1 MKSKPDTGNNG
12 SFRYGKPWQGLLQKR
27 KPSASPRSLYSLPGK
42 AGTGDFTSL
51 RMGVGLYLTFLIQ
64 GPSSAPCPAVME
76 WATQIMCTLIKSS
89 IEVGGKESGKRP
101 SRFNLSW
108 GRRDKNL
115 VNLIERKRQNKTK
128 WKNYGHCSYLIC
140 MSARTLPHSW
150 VLCDRYLKWQLIP
163 MLLFSRSFLCPLL
176 SIVYWFT
183 VHLFPSEGKF

>member
-115 VNLIERKRQNKTK
+115 VNLIERKRDRETEKQRQKERMERKKTK
-128 WKNYGHCSYLIC
+128 VKEKKEKS
-140 MSARTLPHSW
+140 
-150 VLCDRYLKWQLIP
+150 
-163 MLLFSRSFLCPLL
+163 LFLQDSSTPVV
-176 SIVYWFT
+176 IDWY
-183 VHLFPSEGKF
+183 HLEVI